1 MWGPGPCWW
10 FFPVIGLL
18 MFFLFVVVVV
28 RTIAG
33 GGRFMYTGLHN
44 HDSEEIIR
52 LRREIEALREQVKKQ
67 AAEQ

>member
-1 MWGPGPCWW
+1 
-10 FFPVIGLL
+10 